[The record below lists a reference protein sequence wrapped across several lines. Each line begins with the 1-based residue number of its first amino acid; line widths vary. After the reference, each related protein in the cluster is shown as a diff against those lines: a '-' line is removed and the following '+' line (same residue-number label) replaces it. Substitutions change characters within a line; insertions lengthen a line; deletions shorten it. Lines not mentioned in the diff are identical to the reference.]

1 MPLHLG
7 CHLSPTNGYLAMGND
22 ALSIGADTFQFFTR
36 NPRGSR
42 ARTID
47 PEDAAALGALQQAH
61 AFAPTVA
68 HAPYTLNPC
77 SADAR
82 VREFAHMTMEDDLRR
97 LLQLPCQLYNFHPG
111 SHTGQGV
118 EAGIRLTAALLSE
131 MLSAVPNGAT
141 LLIETMAGQGSEI
154 GSTFEQVAA
163 LIDAAGGGARPCA
176 GPHPSRLFSP
186 RADLSGAGARLGV
199 CLDTCHVFA
208 AGYDLSGDLDG
219 VLAAFDR
226 TIGLA
231 RLRAVH
237 LNDSLHP
244 LGSHRDR
251 HARIGEGQLG
261 LAALQRVTRHPALAH
276 LPFLLET
283 PQESLAG
290 YAREIALLQETP

>member
-1 MPLHLG
+1 MPLHIG

-97 LLQLPCQLYNFHPG
+97 LGQLPCSLYNFHPG

-163 LIDAAGGGARPCA
+163 LIDAAGG
-176 GPHPSRLFSP
+176 
-186 RADLSGAGARLGV
+186 GARLGV

>member
-77 SADAR
+77 SSDAR

-163 LIDAAGGGARPCA
+163 LIDAAGGGAR
-176 GPHPSRLFSP
+176 
-186 RADLSGAGARLGV
+186 LGV

-237 LNDSLHP
+237 LNDSLYP
-244 LGSHRDR
+244 LGSRRDR

>member
-77 SADAR
+77 SSDAR

-163 LIDAAGGGARPCA
+163 LIDAAGG
-176 GPHPSRLFSP
+176 
-186 RADLSGAGARLGV
+186 GARLGV

>member
-97 LLQLPCQLYNFHPG
+97 LGQLPCSLYNFHPG

-118 EAGIRLTAALLSE
+118 ETGIRLTAALLSE

-163 LIDAAGGGARPCA
+163 LIDAAGGGAR
-176 GPHPSRLFSP
+176 
-186 RADLSGAGARLGV
+186 LGV

-219 VLAAFDR
+219 MLAAFDR

>member
-154 GSTFEQVAA
+154 GGTFEQVAA
-163 LIDAAGGGARPCA
+163 LIDAAGG
-176 GPHPSRLFSP
+176 
-186 RADLSGAGARLGV
+186 GARLGV

>member
-118 EAGIRLTAALLSE
+118 ETGIRLTAALLSE

-163 LIDAAGGGARPCA
+163 LIDAAGG
-176 GPHPSRLFSP
+176 
-186 RADLSGAGARLGV
+186 GARLGV

-261 LAALQRVTRHPALAH
+261 LAALQRVTQHPALAH

>member
-1 MPLHLG
+1 MPLHIG

-131 MLSAVPNGAT
+131 MLSAVPSGAT

-163 LIDAAGGGARPCA
+163 LIDAAGG
-176 GPHPSRLFSP
+176 
-186 RADLSGAGARLGV
+186 GARLGV

>member
-1 MPLHLG
+1 MPLHIG

-77 SADAR
+77 SSDAR

-163 LIDAAGGGARPCA
+163 LIDAAGG
-176 GPHPSRLFSP
+176 S
-186 RADLSGAGARLGV
+186 ARLGV

>member
-1 MPLHLG
+1 MPLHIG

-118 EAGIRLTAALLSE
+118 ETGIRLTAALLSE

-163 LIDAAGGGARPCA
+163 LIDAAGG
-176 GPHPSRLFSP
+176 
-186 RADLSGAGARLGV
+186 GARLGV

>member
-1 MPLHLG
+1 MPLHIG

-77 SADAR
+77 SSDAR

-97 LLQLPCQLYNFHPG
+97 LGQLPCSLYNFHPG

-131 MLSAVPNGAT
+131 MLSAVPSGAT

-163 LIDAAGGGARPCA
+163 LIDAAGG
-176 GPHPSRLFSP
+176 
-186 RADLSGAGARLGV
+186 GARLGV

>member
-1 MPLHLG
+1 MPLHIG

-77 SADAR
+77 SSDAR

-154 GSTFEQVAA
+154 GGTFEQVAA
-163 LIDAAGGGARPCA
+163 LIDAAGG
-176 GPHPSRLFSP
+176 
-186 RADLSGAGARLGV
+186 GARLGV

>member
-1 MPLHLG
+1 MPLHIG

-97 LLQLPCQLYNFHPG
+97 LLQLPCQLYTFHPG

-163 LIDAAGGGARPCA
+163 LIDAAGG
-176 GPHPSRLFSP
+176 
-186 RADLSGAGARLGV
+186 GARLGV

>member
-154 GSTFEQVAA
+154 GGTFEQVAA
-163 LIDAAGGGARPCA
+163 LIDAAGG
-176 GPHPSRLFSP
+176 
-186 RADLSGAGARLGV
+186 DARLGV

>member
-1 MPLHLG
+1 MPLHIG

-118 EAGIRLTAALLSE
+118 EAGIRLAAALLSE

-163 LIDAAGGGARPCA
+163 LIDAAGG
-176 GPHPSRLFSP
+176 
-186 RADLSGAGARLGV
+186 GARLGV

-244 LGSHRDR
+244 LGSRRDR

>member
-163 LIDAAGGGARPCA
+163 LIDAAGGGAR
-176 GPHPSRLFSP
+176 
-186 RADLSGAGARLGV
+186 LGV

-219 VLAAFDR
+219 MLAAFDR

-283 PQESLAG
+283 PQESLAV
-290 YAREIALLQETP
+290 YAHEIALLQETP

>member
-22 ALSIGADTFQFFTR
+22 ALSTGADTSQFFTR

-47 PEDAAALGALQQAH
+47 PEDAAALGALQRAH

-97 LLQLPCQLYNFHPG
+97 LGQLPCSLYNFHPG

-118 EAGIRLTAALLSE
+118 ETGIRLTAALLSE

-154 GSTFEQVAA
+154 GGTFEQVAA
-163 LIDAAGGGARPCA
+163 LIDAAGG
-176 GPHPSRLFSP
+176 
-186 RADLSGAGARLGV
+186 DARLGV

-226 TIGLA
+226 TVGLA

>member
-1 MPLHLG
+1 MPLHIG

-163 LIDAAGGGARPCA
+163 LIDAAGGGAR
-176 GPHPSRLFSP
+176 
-186 RADLSGAGARLGV
+186 LGV

-226 TIGLA
+226 TVGLA

>member
-1 MPLHLG
+1 MPLHIG

-22 ALSIGADTFQFFTR
+22 APSIGADTFQFFTR

-77 SADAR
+77 SSDAR

-131 MLSAVPNGAT
+131 MLSAVPSGAT

-163 LIDAAGGGARPCA
+163 LIDAAGG
-176 GPHPSRLFSP
+176 S
-186 RADLSGAGARLGV
+186 ARLGV

-208 AGYDLSGDLDG
+208 AGYDLANDLDG

-290 YAREIALLQETP
+290 YAREIALLQETL

>member
-1 MPLHLG
+1 MPLHIG

-47 PEDAAALGALQQAH
+47 PEDAAALGALQRAH

-97 LLQLPCQLYNFHPG
+97 LLQLPCSLYNFHPG

-163 LIDAAGGGARPCA
+163 LIDAAGG
-176 GPHPSRLFSP
+176 
-186 RADLSGAGARLGV
+186 GARLGV

>member
-163 LIDAAGGGARPCA
+163 LIDAAGG
-176 GPHPSRLFSP
+176 
-186 RADLSGAGARLGV
+186 DARLGV

>member
-47 PEDAAALGALQQAH
+47 PEDAAALGALQRAH

-131 MLSAVPNGAT
+131 MLSAVPSGAT

-163 LIDAAGGGARPCA
+163 LIDAAGG
-176 GPHPSRLFSP
+176 
-186 RADLSGAGARLGV
+186 GARLGV

-244 LGSHRDR
+244 LGSRRDR

>member
-118 EAGIRLTAALLSE
+118 ETGIRLTAALLSE

-163 LIDAAGGGARPCA
+163 LIDAAGG
-176 GPHPSRLFSP
+176 
-186 RADLSGAGARLGV
+186 GARLGV

-244 LGSHRDR
+244 LGSRRDR

>member
-1 MPLHLG
+1 MPLHIG

-47 PEDAAALGALQQAH
+47 PEDAAALGALQRAH

-163 LIDAAGGGARPCA
+163 LIDAAGGGAR
-176 GPHPSRLFSP
+176 
-186 RADLSGAGARLGV
+186 LGV

>member
-1 MPLHLG
+1 MPLHIG

-22 ALSIGADTFQFFTR
+22 ALSIGADAFQFFTR

-82 VREFAHMTMEDDLRR
+82 VREFTHMTMEDDLRR

-118 EAGIRLTAALLSE
+118 ETGIRLTAALLSE

-163 LIDAAGGGARPCA
+163 LIDAAGG
-176 GPHPSRLFSP
+176 
-186 RADLSGAGARLGV
+186 GARLGV

>member
-1 MPLHLG
+1 MPLHIG

-77 SADAR
+77 SSDAR

-131 MLSAVPNGAT
+131 MLSAVPSGAT

-163 LIDAAGGGARPCA
+163 LIDAAGG
-176 GPHPSRLFSP
+176 
-186 RADLSGAGARLGV
+186 GARLGV

>member
-154 GSTFEQVAA
+154 GSTVEQVAA
-163 LIDAAGGGARPCA
+163 LIDAAGG
-176 GPHPSRLFSP
+176 
-186 RADLSGAGARLGV
+186 GARLGV

>member
-47 PEDAAALGALQQAH
+47 PEDAAALGALQRAH

-97 LLQLPCQLYNFHPG
+97 LGQLPCSLYNFHPG

-118 EAGIRLTAALLSE
+118 ETGIRLTAALLSE

-154 GSTFEQVAA
+154 GGTFEQVAA
-163 LIDAAGGGARPCA
+163 LIDAAGG
-176 GPHPSRLFSP
+176 
-186 RADLSGAGARLGV
+186 DARLGV

-226 TIGLA
+226 TVGLA

>member
-1 MPLHLG
+1 MPLHIG

-47 PEDAAALGALQQAH
+47 PEDAAALGALQRAH

-118 EAGIRLTAALLSE
+118 ETGIRLTAALLSE
-131 MLSAVPNGAT
+131 MLPAVPNGAT

-154 GSTFEQVAA
+154 GGTFEQVAA
-163 LIDAAGGGARPCA
+163 LIDAAGG
-176 GPHPSRLFSP
+176 
-186 RADLSGAGARLGV
+186 DARLGV

-226 TIGLA
+226 TVGLA

>member
-118 EAGIRLTAALLSE
+118 ETGIRLTAALLSE

-163 LIDAAGGGARPCA
+163 LIDAAGG
-176 GPHPSRLFSP
+176 
-186 RADLSGAGARLGV
+186 GARLGV

>member
-163 LIDAAGGGARPCA
+163 LIDAAGGGAR
-176 GPHPSRLFSP
+176 
-186 RADLSGAGARLGV
+186 LGV

-219 VLAAFDR
+219 MLAAFDR

-251 HARIGEGQLG
+251 HARIGKGQLG